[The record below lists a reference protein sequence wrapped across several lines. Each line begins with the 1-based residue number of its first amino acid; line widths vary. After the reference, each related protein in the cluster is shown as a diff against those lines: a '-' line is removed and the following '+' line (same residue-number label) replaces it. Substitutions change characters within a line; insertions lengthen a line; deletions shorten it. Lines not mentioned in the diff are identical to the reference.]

1 MAIIDNL
8 ALPQGYYF
16 ILNGASIQTGY
27 NVGGNG
33 SLVFGS
39 IAKIYA
45 TSDKFSV
52 GQNVAYN
59 PEGSQVVGYSN
70 YQYALVEESKILYS
84 EGFPV

>member
-8 ALPQGYYF
+8 ILPNGYYF
-16 ILNGASIQTGY
+16 ILNGVSIQTGY
-27 NVGGNG
+27 NAGGNG

-39 IAKIYA
+39 IAKIYE
-45 TSDKFSV
+45 TSDKFTV
-52 GQNVAYN
+52 GENVAYN
-59 PEGSQVVGYSN
+59 PQGAQVVGYSN